1 MTLTGTLRKAFA
13 TTLAAAMLI
22 GTLAG
27 CSSNANSNA
36 SSNAKN
42 SSDSSQTSTTE
53 IKRGESHD
61 PSIVKANGK
70 YYIFGSHL
78 AWLKS
83 DDLVNWTSF
92 KNNLSTDYEKIF
104 ADIWTNWS
112 KQSANPDVKGNM
124 WAPDVIWNAT
134 MKKWC
139 MYMSINGANYRS
151 AIVLLTA
158 DDIEG
163 DWTYVGPVTY
173 SGFEKVN
180 ASKTDVWKVLGEGA
194 DLTRYT
200 SQTDTG
206 INAIDPCVKTDDNG
220 DMWMTFGSWFGGMWM
235 FKLDPETGLRDYS
248 VRYPLVKD
256 SSDPYYGVKVAG
268 GYWNSGE
275 GSYFI
280 RENGW
285 WYLFM
290 SYGWLGRT
298 GGYQIRLFRSKSLLG
313 PYVDQNGNPAIS
325 YGEIPDNQERGTG
338 IRLTSSV
345 QWDGGPAELADVE
358 VSQGHNSAIR
368 RSKDGRMFLVYHT
381 RFAERFSEGDDED
394 YESHVRELLPTSD
407 GWLVAAPYEYRGSV
421 AVAPTGIADI
431 TGDYNVVLHDQHTF
445 FNGKQE
451 DDGTY
456 VGINRPT
463 RYTFHEDGRITRGE
477 IVSFFDTPDANLP
490 RSTDGPITC
499 GSWKPLSGAVN
510 GFNCC
515 ASDAEIRLDDV
526 TYIAR
531 FATLPREIDGKPVM
545 TFSAI
550 GNNVCIWGSQS

>member
-1 MTLTGTLRKAFA
+1 
-13 TTLAAAMLI
+13 
-22 GTLAG
+22 
-27 CSSNANSNA
+27 
-36 SSNAKN
+36 
-42 SSDSSQTSTTE
+42 
-53 IKRGESHD
+53 
-61 PSIVKANGK
+61 
-70 YYIFGSHL
+70 
-78 AWLKS
+78 
-83 DDLVNWTSF
+83 
-92 KNNLSTDYEKIF
+92 
-104 ADIWTNWS
+104 
-112 KQSANPDVKGNM
+112 
-124 WAPDVIWNAT
+124 
-134 MKKWC
+134 
-139 MYMSINGANYRS
+139 MS
-151 AIVLLTA
+151 
-158 DDIEG
+158 
-163 DWTYVGPVTY
+163 
-173 SGFEKVN
+173 
-180 ASKTDVWKVLGEGA
+180 
-194 DLTRYT
+194 
-200 SQTDTG
+200 
-206 INAIDPCVKTDDNG
+206 
-220 DMWMTFGSWFGGMWM
+220 FGSWFGGIWM
-235 FKLDPETGLRDYS
+235 FKLDPKTGLRDYS

-298 GGYQIRLFRSKSLLG
+298 GGYRIRLFRSKSLLG

>member
-1 MTLTGTLRKAFA
+1 M
-13 TTLAAAMLI
+13 
-22 GTLAG
+22 
-27 CSSNANSNA
+27 
-36 SSNAKN
+36 
-42 SSDSSQTSTTE
+42 
-53 IKRGESHD
+53 
-61 PSIVKANGK
+61 
-70 YYIFGSHL
+70 
-78 AWLKS
+78 
-83 DDLVNWTSF
+83 
-92 KNNLSTDYEKIF
+92 
-104 ADIWTNWS
+104 
-112 KQSANPDVKGNM
+112 
-124 WAPDVIWNAT
+124 
-134 MKKWC
+134 
-139 MYMSINGANYRS
+139 
-151 AIVLLTA
+151 
-158 DDIEG
+158 
-163 DWTYVGPVTY
+163 
-173 SGFEKVN
+173 
-180 ASKTDVWKVLGEGA
+180 
-194 DLTRYT
+194 
-200 SQTDTG
+200 
-206 INAIDPCVKTDDNG
+206 
-220 DMWMTFGSWFGGMWM
+220 
-235 FKLDPETGLRDYS
+235 
-248 VRYPLVKD
+248 
-256 SSDPYYGVKVAG
+256 
-268 GYWNSGE
+268 
-275 GSYFI
+275 
-280 RENGW
+280 
-285 WYLFM
+285 
-290 SYGWLGRT
+290 
-298 GGYQIRLFRSKSLLG
+298 
-313 PYVDQNGNPAIS
+313 DQNGNPAIS

-368 RSKDGRMFLVYHT
+368 RSKDGRMFLDYHT